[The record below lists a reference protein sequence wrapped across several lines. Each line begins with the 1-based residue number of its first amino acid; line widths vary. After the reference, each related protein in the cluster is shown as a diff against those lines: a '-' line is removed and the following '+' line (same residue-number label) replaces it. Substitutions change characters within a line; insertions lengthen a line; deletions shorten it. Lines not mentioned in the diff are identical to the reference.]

1 MPNAAASGQASHDAS
16 VGPCRDGRFSP
27 SALPAAPISAMGL
40 PLVVHLPPF
49 YAGTLGL
56 GLVTVGAIFMLA
68 RFWDVFTDP
77 VLGILSDRYETRWG
91 RRRHWIVLSVP
102 IMLLSVYMIF
112 MPPVAVTAAYLVFWL
127 FVLYVGWT
135 LLTISHMSWGAELT
149 PDYHERSRVQGARE
163 VALILGMVFV
173 LTLPVLIE
181 QMNPENLAQARVAS
195 MGWFVLILLPIAV
208 ALAVW
213 RVPERPT
220 QRPEHVPLKQA
231 VQALIESRPLQVVLA
246 ADLLGGVSGGLVAS
260 MFLFL
265 AEDALKL
272 GSYSSLMLLGYF
284 ISGVCFIPLI
294 LFVARRF
301 GKHKTAAV
309 SAIFNAVTVPLILIV
324 PPGEPVVALAVWA
337 LLGVN
342 MAAGPFLFRSL
353 MADVAD
359 HDAVV
364 TRQQRTGLF
373 YSLLTSTSKVGA
385 AFAIFIA
392 YSLLDSIG
400 FQAGGE
406 NSTAVLDS
414 LRAVYVWQALH
425 HQCGGGR
432 AFSGSTRSTRTARSR
447 TGASSN
453 SAGSKRR
460 RRRLRCAR
468 AHPQTRNPPAS
479 RRTEHHA
486 AFFFRR
492 RRDRL

>member
-16 VGPCRDGRFSP
+16 RPLSRWTLFAF
-27 SALPAAPISAMGL
+27 ALPAAPISAMGL

-112 MPPVAVTAAYLVFWL
+112 MPPVAVSAAYLVFWL

-220 QRPEHVPLKQA
+220 PTPVHVPFKQA
-231 VQALIESRPLQVVLA
+231 VKALIESRPLQVVLA

-301 GKHKTAAV
+301 GKHKTAAA
-309 SAIFNAVTVPLILIV
+309 SAIFNALTVPLILLV
-324 PPGEPVVALAVWA
+324 PQGNAMAALTVWA
-337 LLGVN
+337 LCGVN

-406 NSTAVLDS
+406 NSKAVLDS
-414 LRAVYVWQALH
+414 LRAVYVWPACIISAAVAGILWFYPIDEDRQVENRRILE
-425 HQCGGGR
+425 QRGLE
-432 AFSGSTRSTRTARSR
+432 TAAAAIAMR
-447 TGASSN
+447 TGAPSDAQSS
-453 SAGSKRR
+453 GV
-460 RRRLRCAR
+460 
-468 AHPQTRNPPAS
+468 
-479 RRTEHHA
+479 A
-486 AFFFRR
+486 A
-492 RRDRL
+492 D

>member
-16 VGPCRDGRFSP
+16 RPLSRWTLFAF
-27 SALPAAPISAMGL
+27 ALPAAPISAMGL

-220 QRPEHVPLKQA
+220 QRPEHVPFKQA

-406 NSTAVLDS
+406 NSKAVLDS
-414 LRAVYVWQALH
+414 LRAVYVWPACIISAAVAGILWFYPIDEDRQVENRRILE
-425 HQCGGGR
+425 QRGLE
-432 AFSGSTRSTRTARSR
+432 TAAAAIAMR
-447 TGASSN
+447 TGAPSDAQSS
-453 SAGSKRR
+453 GV
-460 RRRLRCAR
+460 
-468 AHPQTRNPPAS
+468 
-479 RRTEHHA
+479 A
-486 AFFFRR
+486 A
-492 RRDRL
+492 D

>member
-1 MPNAAASGQASHDAS
+1 MTNAASKGPADARGAQ
-16 VGPCRDGRFSP
+16 GPLSRWTLFAF
-27 SALPAAPISAMGL
+27 ALPAAPISAMGL

-49 YAGTLGL
+49 YAGSLGL
-56 GLVTVGAIFMLA
+56 GLTVVGTIFMLA

-77 VLGILSDRYETRWG
+77 VLGILSDKFETRWG

-112 MPPVAVTAAYLVFWL
+112 MPPVAVTAFYLIFWL

-163 VALILGMVFV
+163 VALVLGMVLV

-181 QMNPENLAQARVAS
+181 QTNPENLAAARVAS

-208 ALAVW
+208 GLAVW
-213 RVPERPT
+213 KVPERPT
-220 QRPEHVPLKQA
+220 TAPAHVPMRQA
-231 VQALIESRPLQVVLA
+231 IRALVQSRPLQVVLA

-272 GSYSSLMLLGYF
+272 GQYSSLMLLGYF

-294 LFVARRF
+294 LAVSRRL
-301 GKHKTAAV
+301 GKHKTAAA
-309 SAIFNAVTVPLILIV
+309 SAVFNALTVPLILLV
-324 PPGEPVVALAVWA
+324 PQGNAMMALGVWV
-337 LLGVN
+337 LCGVN

-359 HDAVV
+359 HDTVI

-406 NSTAVLDS
+406 NSQSVLDS
-414 LRAVYVWQALH
+414 LRAVYVWPACIISAAVAGILWFYPIDEKQQVENRRILEMRGIEA
-425 HQCGGGR
+425 
-432 AFSGSTRSTRTARSR
+432 AATAVAMR
-447 TGASSN
+447 TGHPSDAQSS
-453 SAGSKRR
+453 GI
-460 RRRLRCAR
+460 
-468 AHPQTRNPPAS
+468 PA
-479 RRTEHHA
+479 
-486 AFFFRR
+486 
-492 RRDRL
+492 D

>member
-16 VGPCRDGRFSP
+16 RPLSRWTLFAF
-27 SALPAAPISAMGL
+27 ALPAAPISAMGL

-324 PPGEPVVALAVWA
+324 PPGEPAVALAVWA

-406 NSTAVLDS
+406 NSQAVLDS
-414 LRAVYVWQALH
+414 LRAVYVWPACIISAAVAGILWFYPIDEDRQVENRRILE
-425 HQCGGGR
+425 QRG
-432 AFSGSTRSTRTARSR
+432 FETAAAAIAMR
-447 TGASSN
+447 TGQPSDAQSS
-453 SAGSKRR
+453 GV
-460 RRRLRCAR
+460 
-468 AHPQTRNPPAS
+468 
-479 RRTEHHA
+479 A
-486 AFFFRR
+486 A
-492 RRDRL
+492 D

>member
-1 MPNAAASGQASHDAS
+1 DAS
-16 VGPCRDGRFSP
+16 RPLSRWTLFAF
-27 SALPAAPISAMGL
+27 ALPAAPISAMGL

-112 MPPVAVTAAYLVFWL
+112 MPPVAVSATYLVFWL

-220 QRPEHVPLKQA
+220 PTPVHVPFKQA
-231 VQALIESRPLQVVLA
+231 VKALVESRPLQVVLA

-301 GKHKTAAV
+301 GKHKTAAA
-309 SAIFNAVTVPLILIV
+309 SAIFNALTVPLILLV
-324 PPGEPVVALAVWA
+324 PQGNAVAALTVWA
-337 LLGVN
+337 LCGVN

-406 NSTAVLDS
+406 NSQAVLDS
-414 LRAVYVWQALH
+414 LRAVYVWPACIISAAVAGILWFYPIDE
-425 HQCGGGR
+425 GR
-432 AFSGSTRSTRTARSR
+432 QVENRRILEQRGLETAAAAIAMR
-447 TGASSN
+447 TGAPSDAQSS
-453 SAGSKRR
+453 GV
-460 RRRLRCAR
+460 
-468 AHPQTRNPPAS
+468 
-479 RRTEHHA
+479 A
-486 AFFFRR
+486 A
-492 RRDRL
+492 D

>member
-1 MPNAAASGQASHDAS
+1 MSRWTLFA
-16 VGPCRDGRFSP
+16 F
-27 SALPAAPISAMGL
+27 ALPAAPISAMGL

-112 MPPVAVTAAYLVFWL
+112 MPPVAVSATYLVFWL

-220 QRPEHVPLKQA
+220 PTPVHVPFKQA
-231 VQALIESRPLQVVLA
+231 VKALVESRPLQVVLA

-301 GKHKTAAV
+301 GKHKTAAA
-309 SAIFNAVTVPLILIV
+309 SAIFNALTVPLILLV
-324 PPGEPVVALAVWA
+324 PQGNAVAALTVWA
-337 LLGVN
+337 LCGVN

-406 NSTAVLDS
+406 NSQAVLDS
-414 LRAVYVWQALH
+414 LRAVYVWPACIISAAVAGILWFYPIDE
-425 HQCGGGR
+425 GR
-432 AFSGSTRSTRTARSR
+432 QVENRRILEQRGLETAAAAIAMR
-447 TGASSN
+447 TGAPSDAQSS
-453 SAGSKRR
+453 GV
-460 RRRLRCAR
+460 
-468 AHPQTRNPPAS
+468 
-479 RRTEHHA
+479 A
-486 AFFFRR
+486 A
-492 RRDRL
+492 D

>member
-1 MPNAAASGQASHDAS
+1 MTNPASTGAATTGAATTGASMGGGAHAHESGKPLSRWTLLA
-16 VGPCRDGRFSP
+16 F
-27 SALPAAPISAMGL
+27 ALPAAPISAMGL

-56 GLVTVGAIFMLA
+56 GLTVVGTIFMLA

-77 VLGILSDRYETRWG
+77 VLGILSDRFETRWG
-91 RRRHWIVLSVP
+91 RRRHWIVASVP

-112 MPPVAVTAAYLVFWL
+112 MPPGEVSATYLIFWL

-149 PDYHERSRVQGARE
+149 PDYHERTRVQGARE
-163 VALILGMVFV
+163 VALILGMVLV

-181 QMNPENLAQARVAS
+181 QTNPENLAQARVAS

-208 ALAVW
+208 FLAVW

-220 QRPEHVPLKQA
+220 PTPVHVPMKDA
-231 VQALIESRPLQVVLA
+231 VKALIESRPLQIVLA

-272 GSYSSLMLLGYF
+272 GQYSSLMLLGYF
-284 ISGVCFIPLI
+284 ISGVCFIPLV
-294 LFVARRF
+294 LAVSRRL
-301 GKHKTAAV
+301 GKHKTAAA
-309 SAIFNAVTVPLILIV
+309 SAVFNACTVPFILLV
-324 PPGEPVVALAVWA
+324 PEGNALAALAVWV
-337 LLGVN
+337 LCGVN

-359 HDAVV
+359 HDTVI

-392 YSLLDSIG
+392 YSLLDAIG

-406 NSTAVLDS
+406 NTQAVLDS
-414 LRAVYVWQALH
+414 LRAVYVWPACIISAAVAGILWFYPIDERQQKANREILE
-425 HQCGGGR
+425 
-432 AFSGSTRSTRTARSR
+432 ARGLEAAAAAIAMR
-447 TGASSN
+447 TGQPSDAQSS
-453 SAGSKRR
+453 GV
-460 RRRLRCAR
+460 
-468 AHPQTRNPPAS
+468 
-479 RRTEHHA
+479 A
-486 AFFFRR
+486 A
-492 RRDRL
+492 D

>member
-16 VGPCRDGRFSP
+16 RPLSRWTLFAF
-27 SALPAAPISAMGL
+27 ALPAAPISAMGL

-112 MPPVAVTAAYLVFWL
+112 MPPVAVSAAYLVFWL

-220 QRPEHVPLKQA
+220 QRPEHVPFKQA

-406 NSTAVLDS
+406 NSKAVLDS
-414 LRAVYVWQALH
+414 LRAVYVWPACIISAAVAGILWFYPIDEDRQVENRRILE
-425 HQCGGGR
+425 QRGLE
-432 AFSGSTRSTRTARSR
+432 TAAAAIAMR
-447 TGASSN
+447 TGAPSDAQSS
-453 SAGSKRR
+453 GV
-460 RRRLRCAR
+460 
-468 AHPQTRNPPAS
+468 
-479 RRTEHHA
+479 A
-486 AFFFRR
+486 A
-492 RRDRL
+492 D